1 LLKIEK
7 NIVWSSSIKF
17 INLIIADNMQVV
29 IQQFIDGDHFHSLT
43 RDTKLYEVGYG
54 DPRKLAE
61 LIVALGSEQANMF
74 CKSIVDYC
82 RANGDGGTATR
93 ILAVLNDPDHYSLL
107 KRTEH
112 TITTFQNGKFCGNTL
127 GWFEK
132 TFFLKDA
139 SAKSTGAQ
147 GADALSTDA
156 LEPAIKT
163 IVETKLNAPP
173 EKLRDAINHPDYTQ
187 MFIKI
192 FLKLNEI
199 DPKTNNT
206 RWQLL
211 KNEFLTIEFPNSLLN
226 RLFSGNSKNPS
237 EELVTHI
244 AKNTIITVTDF
255 CRILQGGS
263 IGLAKYAQR
272 LATIHNKCN
281 EKFKSLSEQE
291 SSNKS
296 EIYCW
301 CNQKDL
307 AFLIPTLEGQ
317 GFRTLED
324 IADITDKD
332 LQDMGINLIGHRKS
346 IMRAISTLKVN
357 SNN

>member
-1 LLKIEK
+1 
-7 NIVWSSSIKF
+7 
-17 INLIIADNMQVV
+17 MQVV
-29 IQQFIDGDHFHSLT
+29 IQQLIDGDHFHSLT
-43 RDTKLYEVGYG
+43 RDTKLYEVSYG
-54 DPRKLAE
+54 DPRKLAG
-61 LIVALGSEQANMF
+61 LIVALGSEQADMF
-74 CKSIVDYC
+74 CRSVVDYC

-112 TITTFQNGKFCGNTL
+112 TIETVRNGKICDKTL

-132 TFFLKDA
+132 TFFLKGTNVPEPTN
-139 SAKSTGAQ
+139 KTG
-147 GADALSTDA
+147 
-156 LEPAIKT
+156 
-163 IVETKLNAPP
+163 VETKLSAPP
-173 EKLRDAINHPDYTQ
+173 EKLRDALNHPDYTQ
-187 MFIKI
+187 TFIKI

-211 KNEFLTIEFPNSLLN
+211 KNEFLTIEFPNTLLN

-272 LATIHNKCN
+272 LATVHNKCN